1 MASTLISNGT
11 IITLDRNRRVLKNSA
26 VLIQDGRITYVG
38 NASDAKRIVRAESEI
53 DASGMLVLPGL
64 VDTHVHLA
72 QALIRGCADDT
83 SLIDWLQKSVW
94 PLQGNFEAEDGKV
107 SAELCM
113 LEMIKSGTTTFLE
126 SLLHSRYGFNGIAQS
141 VDDSGMRGILSKTVM
156 GLPGYGTKGSI
167 MHPGMI
173 EQAETCLREVE
184 DHFEHWNG
192 RGNGRIRVW
201 YGARSLGGCTPELY
215 RQIASGAQRL
225 GTGVTI
231 HLSEVQEDVRFAQKE
246 YGRMPAEFMD
256 EVGLVGP
263 NVVFAHGVWLTEN
276 EWRILAVKRASVAHC
291 PSSNMKLASG
301 IAKVP
306 EMMQVG
312 VNVSLG
318 CDGGPSNNCYDMIRE
333 MKTASLLQ
341 KARLLDPLVMNA
353 ETVLEM
359 ATINGARALGLQKE
373 IGSIEIGK
381 KADMILVRLRE
392 PHLMPTISPLSNLV
406 YAAEG
411 SDVDTAIID
420 GKIIMENR
428 VVKTLDESKIL
439 KQASERGEKLL
450 ERSGIKTAS
459 RWPML

>member
-1 MASTLISNGT
+1 
-11 IITLDRNRRVLKNSA
+11 
-26 VLIQDGRITYVG
+26 
-38 NASDAKRIVRAESEI
+38 
-53 DASGMLVLPGL
+53 MLVLPGL

-83 SLIDWLQKSVW
+83 SLIDWLQKFVW

-126 SLLHSRYGFNGIAQS
+126 SLLHSRYGFDGVAQS

-156 GLPGYGTKGSI
+156 GLPGYGTKDSI

-215 RQIASGAQRL
+215 KQIASGAQRL

-246 YGRMPAEFMD
+246 YGKMPAEFMD

-263 NVVFAHGVWLTEN
+263 NVVFAHGVWLTEK
-276 EWRILAVKRASVAHC
+276 EWRILAMKGASVAHC

-306 EMMQVG
+306 EMMQLG

-373 IGSIEIGK
+373 IGSIDVGK
-381 KADMILVRLRE
+381 KADMILVRLRA

-411 SDVDTAIID
+411 SDVDTVIID
-420 GKIIMENR
+420 GKIIMEEPSCQN
-428 VVKTLDESKIL
+428 
-439 KQASERGEKLL
+439 
-450 ERSGIKTAS
+450 SG
-459 RWPML
+459 

>member
-26 VLIQDGRITYVG
+26 VLIQDGRIRYVG
-38 NASDAKRIVRAESEI
+38 SAPEARRIVQAEHEI

-83 SLIDWLQKSVW
+83 SLINWLEKSVW

-126 SLLHSRYGFNGIAQS
+126 SLLHSRYGFDGVARS
-141 VDDSGMRGILSKTVM
+141 VEESGMRGILSKTVM

-173 EQAETCLREVE
+173 EQAEVCLREVE

-192 RGNGRIRVW
+192 RGNGRIKVW

-215 RQIASGAQRL
+215 KQIASGAQGL

-231 HLSEVQEDVRFAQKE
+231 HLSEVQEDVHFAQKE
-246 YGRMPAEFMD
+246 YGKMPAEFMD

-263 NVVFAHGVWLTEN
+263 NVVFAHGVWLNQE
-276 EWRILAVKRASVAHC
+276 EWRILAIKGASVANC

-312 VNVSLG
+312 VNISLG

-333 MKTASLLQ
+333 MKSTSLLQ

-373 IGSIEIGK
+373 LGSIEVGK
-381 KADMILVRLRE
+381 KADIILVRLKE

-428 VVKTLDESKIL
+428 IVKTLDESKIL
-439 KQASERGEKLL
+439 RQASERGEKLL
-450 ERSGIKTAS
+450 ERSGIKVQS
-459 RWPML
+459 K